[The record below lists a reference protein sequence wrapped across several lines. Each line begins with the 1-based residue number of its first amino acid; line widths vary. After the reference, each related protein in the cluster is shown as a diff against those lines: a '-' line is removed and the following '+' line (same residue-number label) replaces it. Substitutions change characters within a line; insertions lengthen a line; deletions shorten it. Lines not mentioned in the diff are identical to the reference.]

1 MKVNMGPKGK
11 ESSTNTLMENRALIS
26 TLVSSTTIHITAVT
40 VVSMTINREIHGG
53 KMTITTIDSLAAT
66 TSSKGT
72 TNIMTTSDTTK

>member
-1 MKVNMGPKGK
+1 MGPKGK

-26 TLVSSTTIHITAVT
+26 TLVSSTTIPITAVT
-40 VVSMTINREIHGG
+40 VVSMTINREIHGV